1 MDELDVIPRRA
12 DVVIIGAGVVGTSI
26 AYHLAARGCTDIV
39 VLERNRIAQGA
50 SGDGAGG
57 FRQQFS
63 TPINV
68 QMTRLS
74 LPYVLDAPAKL
85 GAGIEMRQQ
94 GYLFLLADEAA
105 ATEFRANLQMQQD
118 LGAPVRWLERA
129 E

>member
-63 TPINV
+63 TPING
-68 QMTRLS
+68 QMTPQS
-74 LPYVLDAPAKL
+74 LPYVLDARAKL
-85 GAGIEMRQQ
+85 ASGLEKRHLGN
-94 GYLFLLADEAA
+94 LFHLA
-105 ATEFRANLQMQQD
+105 
-118 LGAPVRWLERA
+118 V
-129 E
+129 